1 MADKLDKIDVKI
13 LNLLQENSKIT
24 NLELSRKIGL
34 SPAPTLERVKKLEQL
49 EIIESYHAKVNPNKV
64 QLSISTFVLV
74 NLAWNKPRAMESFV
88 DKIKG
93 IDCYVITGD
102 ADILMK
108 IVCKDIQSY
117 EMLLFKKLSQI
128 EEVER
133 LKTLMNLSVVKTSN
147 KLPIHIEDLD

>member
-1 MADKLDKIDVKI
+1 M
-13 LNLLQENSKIT
+13 
-24 NLELSRKIGL
+24 
-34 SPAPTLERVKKLEQL
+34 
-49 EIIESYHAKVNPNKV
+49 EIIQSYHAKINPTKVN
-64 QLSISTFVLV
+64 LSISTFVLV

-88 DKIKG
+88 DKIMHIDEV

-133 LKTLMNLSVVKTSN
+133 LKTLMNLSVVKASN
-147 KLPIHIEDLD
+147 KLHIQLEELD